1 MRILL
6 AFFCMFAVVTVVI
19 AAMAIELLITLLPYL
34 ILGAIVLAIVRLL
47 RRRSASAAAA
57 VTSPAPMPM
66 PRPAPVRPVAPRPV
80 NQGGWVM
87 VPMWFEPAGQP
98 VHEIID
104 AEVIDGD
111 VRRG

>member
-6 AFFCMFAVVTVVI
+6 AFFCMFAVMTVVI

-34 ILGAIVLAIVRLL
+34 ILGAVVLAIVRLVC
-47 RRRSASAAAA
+47 RRSASAAPA
-57 VTSPAPMPM
+57 VTAPAPM
-66 PRPAPVRPVAPRPV
+66 PRPAPARSVAPRSV

-111 VRRG
+111 IRRG